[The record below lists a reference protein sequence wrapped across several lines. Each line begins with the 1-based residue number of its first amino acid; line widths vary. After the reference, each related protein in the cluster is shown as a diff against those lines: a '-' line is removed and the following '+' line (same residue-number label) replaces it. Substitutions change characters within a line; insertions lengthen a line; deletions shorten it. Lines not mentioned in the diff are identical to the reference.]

1 MNPIVSISLPACRR
15 HTVVHR
21 IARTYW
27 PWLRPPIGSG
37 VAKARAESEGGCS
50 DCLTVTMSDSSASTQ
65 VSESVRIERDGDVAL
80 VIVNNPPVNALSWHV
95 RQGLFDGITQATE
108 SGASA
113 IVVICDGRTFIAGA
127 DISEFGGNVPKA
139 AGLQEVQAA
148 MEDAPVP
155 VIAAIHGTA
164 LGGGLEVA
172 LCADYR
178 VAVASAKFG
187 LPEVNLGLLP
197 GAGGTQR
204 LPRLVGVPK
213 ALEMMTTGRHVS
225 SGEAKEGGLV
235 DDVVDSDD
243 LDDLR
248 TAAVAFANRAVAEN
262 MPRTRV
268 RDRNEL
274 VEQHKG
280 DDEVFANFRKGIA
293 RKTRGFLAPE
303 YNIQCIEAA
312 ANLPFD
318 DGLKVEGKLFMELMT
333 GPQSAAQRY
342 YFFAE
347 RAANK
352 IPDIAKDTPLIDVQH
367 VGILGAGTMGGG
379 IAMNFVNVGI
389 PVTIVERDQ
398 ESLDRGLGVVRKN
411 YERSRST
418 TAEQVEERM
427 ALITGSTSKQ
437 DFVECDMVI
446 EAVFEDMELK
456 QSIFKELDEI
466 CKPGALLA
474 SNTSALDVNE
484 IAAVTSRPE
493 SVIGMHFFSPANV
506 MKLLENVRGDKSSD
520 SVVATTMAIGKKIN
534 KVSVMVGVC
543 PGFVGNRMLF
553 MRGAEAERM
562 LMEGATPAQIDNVLY
577 EFGFPMGP
585 FSMSD
590 LAGLDIGWKEETSSS
605 STIREILCENG
616 RRGQKNGR
624 GYYTY
629 DPDTR
634 AATPDPEVEQLIK
647 DFAISKG
654 HEQREVTDQEIL
666 ERLLY
671 PMVNEGAKILEEKIA
686 IRGSD
691 IDVVWV
697 NGYGWPVYRG
707 GPMHWADGVG
717 LAEIVSKIK
726 GYSES
731 LGGRHWELSPL
742 LEQLATDSGQ
752 LQTHAS

>member
-1 MNPIVSISLPACRR
+1 M
-15 HTVVHR
+15 
-21 IARTYW
+21 
-27 PWLRPPIGSG
+27 
-37 VAKARAESEGGCS
+37 
-50 DCLTVTMSDSSASTQ
+50 
-65 VSESVRIERDGDVAL
+65 SESIQLTDTVRLEHEGDVAL
-80 VIVNNPPVNALSWHV
+80 VIVDNPPVNALSWHV
-95 RQGLFDGITQATE
+95 RQGLFDGMTRAVE
-108 SGASA
+108 SGAKA
-113 IVVICDGRTFIAGA
+113 VVVICDGRTFIAGA
-127 DISEFGGNVPKA
+127 DISEFGGNVPKS
-139 AGLQEVQAA
+139 AGLHEVQAA
-148 MEDAPVP
+148 MEDAPIP

-172 LCADYR
+172 LCAHYR
-178 VAVASAKFG
+178 VSLASAKFG

-204 LPRLVGVPK
+204 LPRLVGVAK
-213 ALEMMTTGRHVS
+213 ALEMMTTGRHIS
-225 SGEAKEGGLV
+225 SSEAKEGGLV
-235 DDVVDSDD
+235 DDVVDGG
-243 LDDLR
+243 LEELR
-248 TAAVAFANRAVAEN
+248 AAAIAFANNAVAEN
-262 MPRTRV
+262 LALIRV

-274 VEQHKG
+274 VEAHAG
-280 DDEVFANFRKGIA
+280 DEEIFANFRRGIA

-303 YNIQCIEAA
+303 FNIRCIEAA
-312 ANLPFD
+312 CNQPFD
-318 DGLKVEGKLFMELMT
+318 EGLTTEGKLFMELMT

-352 IPDIAKDTPLIDVQH
+352 IPDIAKDTPLIDVQK

-398 ESLDRGLGVVRKN
+398 ASLDKGLGVVRNN

-418 TAEQVEERM
+418 TPEQVEERM

-437 DFVECDMVI
+437 DFADCDMVI

-456 QSIFKELDEI
+456 QSIFRELDKI

-474 SNTSALDVNE
+474 SNTSALDVNQ
-484 IAAVTSRPE
+484 IAEVTSRPE

-520 SVVATTMAIGKKIN
+520 SVVATTMAIGKKIG
-534 KVSVMVGVC
+534 KVSTMVGVC

-562 LMEGATPAQIDNVLY
+562 LLEGATPAQVDKVLFD
-577 EFGFPMGP
+577 FGFPMGP

-590 LAGLDIGWKEETSSS
+590 LAGLDIGWKQEKSSS
-605 STIREILCENG
+605 STIREVLCENG
-616 RRGQKNGR
+616 RRGQKNGM

-629 DPDTR
+629 DAETR
-634 AATPDPEVEQLIK
+634 AATPDKEVEQLIK
-647 DFAISKG
+647 DFAIGKG
-654 HEQREVTDQEIL
+654 IEQREVSDQEVL
-666 ERLLY
+666 ERCLY
-671 PMVNEGAKILEEKIA
+671 PMVNEAAKILEEKIA

-707 GPMHWADGVG
+707 GPMHWADSIG
-717 LAEIVSKIK
+717 LAEIAAKVQE
-726 GYSES
+726 YSER
-731 LGGRHWELSPL
+731 LGGKHWDLSPL
-742 LEQLATDSGQ
+742 LKSLAESGGQ
-752 LQTHAS
+752 LQTYAS

>member
-1 MNPIVSISLPACRR
+1 MRGGNWVIDG
-15 HTVVHR
+15 
-21 IARTYW
+21 
-27 PWLRPPIGSG
+27 GS
-37 VAKARAESEGGCS
+37 ESNLEPRV
-50 DCLTVTMSDSSASTQ
+50 CLTVAM
-65 VSESVRIERDGDVAL
+65 SESMELSQSVRLERDGDVAL

-95 RQGLFDGITQATE
+95 RQGLFDGMTQAVE
-108 SGASA
+108 SGAKA

-148 MEDAPVP
+148 MEDAPIP

-172 LCADYR
+172 LCAHYR
-178 VAVASAKFG
+178 VSVSSARFG

-225 SGEAKEGGLV
+225 SAEAQAGGLV
-235 DDVVDSDD
+235 DEVISGDG
-243 LDDLR
+243 LEELKL
-248 TAAVAFANRAVAEN
+248 AAVAFANKAVAEDL
-262 MPRTRV
+262 PLVRV
-268 RDRNEL
+268 RDRDDKVAEA
-274 VEQHKG
+274 KG
-280 DDEVFANFRKGIA
+280 NDQLFADFRKSIA

-318 DGLKVEGKLFMELMT
+318 EGLKVEGKLFMELMT
-333 GPQSAAQRY
+333 GPQSGAQRY

-352 IPDIAKDTPLIDVQH
+352 IPDIAKDTPLIDVQK
-367 VGILGAGTMGGG
+367 VGVLGAGTMGGG

-398 ESLDRGLGVVRKN
+398 ASLDKGLDVVRKN

-427 ALITGSTSKQ
+427 SLITGSTSKQ
-437 DFVECDMVI
+437 DFADCDMVI

-456 QSIFKELDEI
+456 KTIFKELDEI

-484 IAAVTSRPE
+484 IASVTSRPE

-520 SVVATTMAIGKKIN
+520 SVVATTMAIGKKIK

-562 LMEGATPAQIDNVLY
+562 LMEGATPAQIDSVLY
-577 EFGFPMGP
+577 NFGFPMGP

-647 DFAISKG
+647 DFAVSKG
-654 HEQREVTDQEIL
+654 HEQREVTEQEIL

-707 GPMHWADGVG
+707 GPMHWADSIG
-717 LAEIVSKIK
+717 LAEIVSKIES
-726 GYSES
+726 YSES
-731 LGGRHWELSPL
+731 LGGKHWDLSPL
-742 LEQLATDSGQ
+742 LKSLAESGGQ

>member
-1 MNPIVSISLPACRR
+1 M
-15 HTVVHR
+15 
-21 IARTYW
+21 
-27 PWLRPPIGSG
+27 
-37 VAKARAESEGGCS
+37 
-50 DCLTVTMSDSSASTQ
+50 
-65 VSESVRIERDGDVAL
+65 SESIQLTDTVRMEREGDVAL
-80 VIVNNPPVNALSWHV
+80 VIIDNPPVNALSWHV
-95 RQGLFDGITQATE
+95 RQGLFDGMTQAVE
-108 SGASA
+108 SGAKA
-113 IVVICDGRTFIAGA
+113 VVVICDGRTFIAGA

-148 MEDAPVP
+148 MEDAPIP

-172 LCADYR
+172 LCAHYR
-178 VAVASAKFG
+178 VSLASAKFG

-204 LPRLVGVPK
+204 LPRLVGVAK
-213 ALEMMTTGRHVS
+213 ALEMMTTGRHIS
-225 SGEAKEGGLV
+225 SIEAKDGGLV
-235 DDVVDSDD
+235 DDVVDGG
-243 LDDLR
+243 LEELR
-248 TAAVAFANRAVAEN
+248 AAAIAFANNAVAEN
-262 MPRTRV
+262 LPLVRV

-274 VEQHKG
+274 VEAHAG
-280 DDEVFANFRKGIA
+280 DEEIFANFRKGVA

-303 YNIQCIEAA
+303 FNIRCIEAA
-312 ANLPFD
+312 CNQPFD
-318 DGLKVEGKLFMELMT
+318 EGLKTEGKLFMELMT

-352 IPDIAKDTPLIDVQH
+352 IPDIPKDTPLIDVQK
-367 VGILGAGTMGGG
+367 VGVLGAGTMGGG

-398 ESLDRGLGVVRKN
+398 AALDKGLGVVRKN

-418 TAEQVEERM
+418 TPEQVEERM

-437 DFVECDMVI
+437 DFADCDMVI

-456 QSIFKELDEI
+456 QSIFRELDEI

-474 SNTSALDVNE
+474 SNTSALDVNK
-484 IAAVTSRPE
+484 IAEVTSRPE

-520 SVVATTMAIGKKIN
+520 SVVATTMAIGKKIG
-534 KVSVMVGVC
+534 KVSTMVGVC

-562 LMEGATPAQIDNVLY
+562 LLEGATPAQVDKVLFD
-577 EFGFPMGP
+577 FGFPMGP

-590 LAGLDIGWKEETSSS
+590 LAGLDIGWKQEKSSS
-605 STIREILCENG
+605 STIREVLCENG
-616 RRGQKNGR
+616 RRGQKNGM

-629 DPDTR
+629 DAETR
-634 AATPDPEVEQLIK
+634 AATPDKEVEQLIK
-647 DFAISKG
+647 DFAIGKG
-654 HEQREVTDQEIL
+654 IEQREVSDEEVL
-666 ERLLY
+666 ERCLY

-707 GPMHWADGVG
+707 GPMHWADSIG
-717 LAEIVSKIK
+717 LAEIAAKVQE
-726 GYSES
+726 YSER
-731 LGGRHWELSPL
+731 LDGKHWDLSPL
-742 LEQLATDSGQ
+742 LKSLAESGGQ
-752 LQTHAS
+752 LQTYTS